1 MKPQHKKIS
10 SIRSLKKKAWTEFSK
25 YIRLKNAD
33 RDGYVQCYT
42 CGIKKNW
49 KNMEAGHGIGGRTN
63 SILFDESIVR
73 PQCRQC
79 NIFKHGNYEIFH
91 LRLIDEKGAEW
102 FEKKVNQ
109 KFVSKS
115 FTPQELE
122 EIIEKY
128 KKLTEIELERVS

>member
-1 MKPQHKKIS
+1 MVKKKTVKD
-10 SIRSLKKKAWTEFSK
+10 LKKEAWKWFSK
-25 YIRLKNAD
+25 YIRLSYAD
-33 RDGYVQCYT
+33 EFGDVYCYT
-42 CGIKKNW
+42 CGIKDNW

-63 SILFDESIVR
+63 NILFDESIVR

-79 NIFKHGNYEIFH
+79 NIFYHGNYDVFH
-91 LRLIDEKGAEW
+91 LRLIDENGVEW